1 MMLNYTE
8 PQLSEEDEEPEDGL
22 DEIQDESFMI

>member
-8 PQLSEEDEEPEDGL
+8 PQLSEEDEELEDGH